1 MIDLTAYRLKRKST
15 QENHSF
21 SPLNIKGLDKALQT
35 PVAVFEYARSGN
47 NDMQNV
53 IVDITQNEKHFL
65 AGISFNKKIGFEVS
79 NIRGL
84 FPKDDYQW
92 LHWVEQGKMIYG
104 NKEKIQA
111 LSTQRRIDLADV
123 SNQDAR
129 ISSDIHCLD
138 SIDTILGKFGSVND
152 IFTQEFSFYAQ
163 QKELYSIYRKI
174 HASFAWDAVY
184 EDDARFYAEK
194 IFKAIHG
201 TRETEKIMDEGIEN
215 MQANGG
221 RSQAAMEA
229 DYEYEQF
236 SSPETEET
244 EEESFGFENFTEE
257 ALLHLAEISP
267 EAYESLKKEY
277 EQRTGLPADEYLK
290 KSGDKERQEKE
301 ESHIAQRL
309 KSLLENQEMTVQELA
324 VKAGVTEA
332 AILRYINGERIP
344 RGAILLNVA
353 NALGVSAGQITG
365 KDFPFTS
372 SYGGEKDFLEA
383 VQAIHPELVNTVVEK
398 NPPEQKPDTATSFV
412 LEKLKSAGI
421 EVIANKNEFE
431 KILHKETL
439 LQKSMKQ
446 LSSDE
451 INAYFSFNKDD
462 IERFNKSLDDWEKNK
477 MNPFRLI
484 QVGKIPPVMKAL
496 GIADEPVE
504 IQNSTIMKILR
515 PEPRYPYESQGHN
528 LTMDDVRAIPKLLA
542 DPVMVFTSRTRED
555 SYVFFTERKDSE
567 NRSIII
573 PIAVNKRKGRI
584 IINEITSM
592 YGRNNEFEFVHS
604 SIETGN
610 LVYMDKKR
618 TEEWEKKISSAG
630 SRAFR
635 KQYPGERATKL
646 TEPSISILTKERLVN
661 FISSRQMMI
670 SDGTTYGFAYNGKI
684 YLNPDFLNSNVA
696 VHEYTHL
703 WDKYI
708 QNTNPE
714 LWERGKEAFKK
725 TSLWEQ
731 VKSDPSYTD
740 IAGDEDLVLSECHAR
755 ICGEIAQSVLEKIAR
770 EDGRI
775 AKDTVIDWDKET
787 WTYIAQNFTRDI
799 ASFIEVKDFMNL
811 PIRDL
816 MNEKIISYEQAAPA
830 KEKYKY
836 DENDEQTRYNNL
848 LVYNFMFDS
857 DNDSDYYGAIKLNDK
872 FNFSEFADFHL
883 MNAVETFN
891 EQIEFNKK
899 KEKKL

>member
-111 LSTQRRIDLADV
+111 LSTQRRIDLAEV
-123 SNQDAR
+123 SSQDAR

-236 SSPETEET
+236 SSPEMEET

-290 KSGDKERQEKE
+290 KAGDKERQEKE

-365 KDFPFTS
+365 KEFPFTV
-372 SYGGEKDFLEA
+372 GEEIPWILSLHLMAVKKTFL
-383 VQAIHPELVNTVVEK
+383 
-398 NPPEQKPDTATSFV
+398 
-412 LEKLKSAGI
+412 KLYKQYIRNLSI
-421 EVIANKNEFE
+421 LLLQRILLNKNR
-431 KILHKETL
+431 IQPPL
-439 LQKSMKQ
+439 LY
-446 LSSDE
+446 L
-451 INAYFSFNKDD
+451 
-462 IERFNKSLDDWEKNK
+462 KN
-477 MNPFRLI
+477 
-484 QVGKIPPVMKAL
+484 
-496 GIADEPVE
+496 
-504 IQNSTIMKILR
+504 
-515 PEPRYPYESQGHN
+515 
-528 LTMDDVRAIPKLLA
+528 
-542 DPVMVFTSRTRED
+542 
-555 SYVFFTERKDSE
+555 
-567 NRSIII
+567 
-573 PIAVNKRKGRI
+573 
-584 IINEITSM
+584 
-592 YGRNNEFEFVHS
+592 
-604 SIETGN
+604 
-610 LVYMDKKR
+610 
-618 TEEWEKKISSAG
+618 
-630 SRAFR
+630 
-635 KQYPGERATKL
+635 
-646 TEPSISILTKERLVN
+646 
-661 FISSRQMMI
+661 
-670 SDGTTYGFAYNGKI
+670 
-684 YLNPDFLNSNVA
+684 LN
-696 VHEYTHL
+696 
-703 WDKYI
+703 
-708 QNTNPE
+708 Q
-714 LWERGKEAFKK
+714 
-725 TSLWEQ
+725 
-731 VKSDPSYTD
+731 
-740 IAGDEDLVLSECHAR
+740 
-755 ICGEIAQSVLEKIAR
+755 
-770 EDGRI
+770 
-775 AKDTVIDWDKET
+775 
-787 WTYIAQNFTRDI
+787 
-799 ASFIEVKDFMNL
+799 
-811 PIRDL
+811 
-816 MNEKIISYEQAAPA
+816 
-830 KEKYKY
+830 
-836 DENDEQTRYNNL
+836 
-848 LVYNFMFDS
+848 
-857 DNDSDYYGAIKLNDK
+857 
-872 FNFSEFADFHL
+872 
-883 MNAVETFN
+883 
-891 EQIEFNKK
+891 
-899 KEKKL
+899 